1 MKMKKSYSP
10 LYFIGQALKGLWRN
24 GVMSFASVAVLMSC
38 LVVMGG
44 FALLVL
50 NIDVNLDQLRLL
62 NQVVVFAEYDTTPE
76 QLDSVERQIWNLDN
90 VKSVTHVTKD
100 EALKGMMESEEDSEV
115 YSDILGENN
124 PLSDEFIIE
133 YEEVDKI
140 SELTFQ
146 LNQIDGV
153 RKISQRIDLATQLE
167 SIKHGVLMVF
177 IWFLLILMII
187 SVFIIVNTIKL
198 SVFARRHEIT
208 VMRYVGATGWFIT
221 LPFVIEGII
230 LGIISG
236 GVGYL
241 IEWYA
246 YHYVEKMV
254 ASGAMSMI
262 SILSYADI
270 GGIVLAGFL
279 GVGIVTGIVGSVVSL
294 GKYLKV

>member
-1 MKMKKSYSP
+1 MNKSYSP
-10 LYFIGQALKGLWRN
+10 LYFIGQAVKGLWRN
-24 GVMSFASVAVLMSC
+24 GVMSFASIAVLMSC

-44 FALLVL
+44 FALLVV
-50 NIDVNLDQLRLL
+50 NIDVNLEQMRLL
-62 NQVVVFAEYDTTPE
+62 NQVVVFTEFDATAE
-76 QLDSVERQIWNLDN
+76 QLDAVERQIWNLEN

-100 EALKGMMESEEDSEV
+100 ESLDELIQDDEDKALYD
-115 YSDILGENN
+115 DLRGENN
-124 PLSDEFIIE
+124 PLSDYFIIE
-133 YEEVDKI
+133 YEDVEGL

-146 LNQIDGV
+146 LSQIDSI
-153 RKISQRIDLATQLE
+153 RKINQRQDLAMRLE
-167 SIKHGVLMVF
+167 SIKNGVLMVF
-177 IWFLLILMII
+177 IWFLVILMVI

-230 LGIISG
+230 LGLLAG
-236 GVGYL
+236 GVGYF
-241 IEWYA
+241 IEWFA

-254 ASGAMSMI
+254 SSGSFAII
-262 SILSYADI
+262 SVLSYGDI

-279 GVGIVTGIVGSVVSL
+279 GLGVITGIVGSVVSL

>member
-1 MKMKKSYSP
+1 MKKVYSP
-10 LYFIGQALKGLWRN
+10 LYFIGQAVKGLGRN
-24 GVMSFASVAVLMSC
+24 GVMSFASIAVLMSC

-44 FALLVL
+44 FALLVI
-50 NIDVNLDQLRLL
+50 NIDVNLDQLKLL
-62 NQVVVFAEYDTTPE
+62 NQIVIFADYEATPE
-76 QLDSVERQIWNLDN
+76 QLDAIERQVWNLDN

-100 EALKGMMESEEDSEV
+100 EALEGMIESEEDAQV
-115 YSDILGENN
+115 YEDILGENN
-124 PLSDEFIIE
+124 PLSDEYVIE
-133 YEEVDKI
+133 YEDVDKI

-146 LNQIDGV
+146 LSQIDGV
-153 RKISQRIDLATQLE
+153 RKISQRLDLATQLE
-167 SIKHGVLMVF
+167 SVKNGVLMVF
-177 IWFLLILMII
+177 LWFLVILMII
-187 SVFIIVNTIKL
+187 SIFIIVNTIKL

-230 LGIISG
+230 LGSVAG
-236 GVGYL
+236 GIGYL

-246 YHYVEKMV
+246 YHYIEKMV

-262 SILSYADI
+262 SILSYGDM